1 MSNVIEFKN
10 FKLKELA
17 KEMIFGLKKSDFK
30 ESNYSIFL
38 LSLLLVPLVTSSNE
52 NETYFSLSC
61 SVLDSI
67 GIKLKDGKS
76 YRYSGYSDNPTVGED
91 FFISFN
97 YDETNLIY
105 YFSLETPFSSAEHLI
120 QSPLYLGTSILSS
133 IKQEKPLALKYR
145 VGAVES
151 STIVIHEDYIEISN
165 PFLKAVGKRYYK
177 NDWQFQFA
185 TNYDF
190 SSFIT
195 TTNCLGMSEEYNSI
209 LKRIRNF
216 HKNQKL
222 KDETN

>member
-1 MSNVIEFKN
+1 MQK
-10 FKLKELA
+10 
-17 KEMIFGLKKSDFK
+17 
-30 ESNYSIFL
+30 IFL
-38 LSLLLVPLVTSSNE
+38 LSFLLLPLVISSNE

-67 GIKLKDGKS
+67 GIELKDGKS
-76 YRYSGYSDNPTVGED
+76 YRYSGYSDSPTVGED

-97 YDETNLIY
+97 YDENNLIY
-105 YFSLETPFSSAEHLI
+105 YLRLETPFSSEEYLI

-133 IKQEKPLALKYR
+133 LKQEKPLALKYR

-165 PFLKAVGKRYYK
+165 PFLKALGKRYYK
-177 NDWQFQFA
+177 NDWQFQFT

-190 SSFIT
+190 SSYIST
-195 TTNCLGMSEEYNSI
+195 ANCLGMSEEYNSI
-209 LKRIRNF
+209 LNRIRNF